1 MPETADEEEA
11 VDKSQELDEVNDD
24 PDEVLC
30 GYCGEHWP
38 FPDSKCHCGFTIKTS
53 RCKIKCDRPDNLAKP
68 WWIIGNEI
76 YLDTIVNIDEGI
88 EAFEEPDEANRD
100 HIDNMDECIEG
111 FVERDDIDR
120 NLSAKTDVAEIA
132 VDTADLDP
140 EDIEAMQFVKQF
152 IEKNPEN
159 IDALMLANTI
169 LRAMELM
176 NGKMIKRAPLMTYQ
190 MCDLKSI
197 ANEIKTE
204 LINALCEN
212 SCP

>member
-1 MPETADEEEA
+1 MDEE
-11 VDKSQELDEVNDD
+11 DYIS
-24 PDEVLC
+24 
-30 GYCGEHWP
+30 
-38 FPDSKCHCGFTIKTS
+38 SKK
-53 RCKIKCDRPDNLAKP
+53 K
-68 WWIIGNEI
+68 
-76 YLDTIVNIDEGI
+76 
-88 EAFEEPDEANRD
+88 
-100 HIDNMDECIEG
+100 
-111 FVERDDIDR
+111 DR
-120 NLSAKTDVAEIA
+120 NLLAKKDVAEIA

-140 EDIEAMQFVKQF
+140 DDIEAMQFVKQF

-159 IDALMLANTI
+159 IEALMLANTI

-204 LINALCEN
+204 LIDALCEN